1 MIESANAVM
10 LDIDHGT
17 YPFVTSSN
25 PSIGGACTGLG
36 IPVSRLTDAL
46 VVGIVKA
53 YTTRV
58 GAGPFPSELSIE
70 EGPGQ
75 VFQTVGREVGTTT
88 RRKRRCG
95 WLDLAV
101 VRYGHRLNG
110 YTCLNLTK
118 LDVLDTLEEIKVAT
132 HYLLDGKRINT
143 VPASLADL
151 ARVEVQYVTLPG
163 WKTNIGAARTFADLP
178 PNAQAY
184 VKFIVQELGIPIRWI
199 GTGPEAEAMVEIL
212 P

>member
-1 MIESANAVM
+1 M

-88 RRKRRCG
+88 GRKRRCG

-132 HYLLDGKRINT
+132 HYLLDGKRIST